1 MRRREFIRLV
11 GGAAAAWPLIA
22 RAQQPDRMRRVG
34 VLMGWSENDPQY
46 PSWIAAFIQ
55 ALAQLGWSDGR
66 NIRIDVRWIHGEV
79 DRARALAKELVELQ
93 PDVILAGTTPATA
106 ALQRATRTIPIVF
119 VVVSD
124 PVGAGFVDSLPRPGG
139 NITGFINIE
148 AAMGG
153 KWLELLKEIAPR
165 LRRVAIMF
173 NPDTAPGGGSYF
185 LDSFE
190 AAARSLAVE
199 PMTAHVHSD
208 AEIERVITS
217 LGREQAGLVL
227 ASDSFLAVHRR
238 TIISLAARNNVP
250 AISVFLF
257 SPQEGG
263 LISYGP
269 NNEDMFRRA
278 ASHVDRILR
287 GAKPGDLP
295 VEIPTKF
302 DLVINLKTA
311 KALGLDV
318 PLHLQ
323 RLADEIIE

>member
-1 MRRREFIRLV
+1 MRRREFIRSV

-217 LGREQAGLVL
+217 LGHEQAGLVL

-257 SPQEGG
+257 SPK
-263 LISYGP
+263 
-269 NNEDMFRRA
+269 DRA
-278 ASHVDRILR
+278 A
-287 GAKPGDLP
+287 
-295 VEIPTKF
+295 
-302 DLVINLKTA
+302 
-311 KALGLDV
+311 
-318 PLHLQ
+318 
-323 RLADEIIE
+323 